1 MVSNALNVFTKI
13 CDSEPIFGLKPPTRY
28 PQAVTQDGLAAVLHQ
43 AGPPSGGEVGKVMV
57 MVMVMVVMKLIP
69 HGRTS
74 TRIA

>member
-1 MVSNALNVFTKI
+1 MLFIFNNI
-13 CDSEPIFGLKPPTRY
+13 CDSEPIFRGLKPPTRY
-28 PQAVTQDGLAAVLHQ
+28 PQTVTQDGLAAVLHQ

-57 MVMVMVVMKLIP
+57 MTTVMVMVVMKLIP

>member
-1 MVSNALNVFTKI
+1 
-13 CDSEPIFGLKPPTRY
+13 
-28 PQAVTQDGLAAVLHQ
+28 
-43 AGPPSGGEVGKVMV
+43 VGKVMVMTTV